1 MTSIRT
7 LAPRGALLVVSVA
20 VVWGA
25 AGDAAADS
33 RGACIETSATSAPTS
48 APLALDEDRAAW
60 VAGTWFLDRGTD
72 AGRRSG
78 GNPAWCESGE
88 EPQCDSGGEA
98 PTRDERVN
106 SSDVAA
112 ALPEQ
117 PPGALDVFS
126 ERPAHPP
133 IPVGHGA
140 TETRSELERPPRQG

>member
-7 LAPRGALLVVSVA
+7 LAPRGVLLVASVV

-33 RGACIETSATSAPTS
+33 RGACVETSATSAPTS

-60 VAGTWFLDRGTD
+60 VAGTWFLDRAAD
-72 AGRRSG
+72 SGRRAG
-78 GNPAWCESGE
+78 GNPAWCESGD

-106 SSDVAA
+106 SSDVGA
-112 ALPEQ
+112 ALSEQ
-117 PPGALDVFS
+117 PAFALVGS
-126 ERPAHPP
+126 AERPAHPP

-140 TETRSELERPPRQG
+140 TETRSELERPPQLG